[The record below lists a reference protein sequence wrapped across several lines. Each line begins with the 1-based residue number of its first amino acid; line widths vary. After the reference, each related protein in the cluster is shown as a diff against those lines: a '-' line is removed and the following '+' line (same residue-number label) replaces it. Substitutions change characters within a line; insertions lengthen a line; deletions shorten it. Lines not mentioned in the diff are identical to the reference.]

1 MRLWPLGKVK
11 QKRGEEMKM
20 WALLVESDQKRR
32 AQLWNLLRMYQVFTL
47 AGEADTSEEAV
58 TLLQKQKVDVVFCN
72 HQPAPPNR
80 TSTGDWLATVLAQ
93 KPAGHT
99 GRDVRRHHRVGV

>member
-1 MRLWPLGKVK
+1 MHLWPLGKVK

-20 WALLVESDQKRR
+20 RALLVESDQKRR

-58 TLLQKQKVDVVFCN
+58 TLLQKQKVDVVF
-72 HQPAPPNR
+72 
-80 TSTGDWLATVLAQ
+80 
-93 KPAGHT
+93 
-99 GRDVRRHHRVGV
+99 